1 MNTVSFVYN
10 WDSNSTI
17 QQLIFSLLLF
27 DALRTMIECIQ
38 FLFPLLIYLQLKY
51 TNTINTHTYS
61 MIEHQNS
68 FLLLIHNIPV
78 RFLHVDNLYKI
89 MNEIYCTGLRGNT
102 GFEFRKPS
110 WHFT

>member
-110 WHFT
+110 